1 MKLTFVLLIY
11 AQRSKG
17 KLHNKRKENSI
28 TKNIAIFF
36 FEPLNFANYLQLL
49 FGYYSQFNSVL
60 LFCLKDQMIFK
71 NEEETETITFQISTT
86 ELTKRKAKKIKVKH
100 WQKWK
105 NVRFEGMYRC
115 KRFSITVECI
125 RYLRY
130 FAVVFGMILAAA
142 AFFLVLQILLL
153 LLFQDVYLYGIFTFL
168 NGALG
173 LMILV
178 LHSSTII
185 QVVDQW

>member
-1 MKLTFVLLIY
+1 
-11 AQRSKG
+11 
-17 KLHNKRKENSI
+17 
-28 TKNIAIFF
+28 
-36 FEPLNFANYLQLL
+36 
-49 FGYYSQFNSVL
+49 
-60 LFCLKDQMIFK
+60 
-71 NEEETETITFQISTT
+71 
-86 ELTKRKAKKIKVKH
+86 
-100 WQKWK
+100 
-105 NVRFEGMYRC
+105 MYRC

-178 LHSSTII
+178 LHSSSNQTVRAVLTKAWNQI
-185 QVVDQW
+185 VKKE